1 MIVQIPNRCI
11 CNTWRL
17 FILQIYF
24 DHHQFWKIQW
34 KCIKIFDYQNQK
46 KYGYKNN
53 ISVQNN
59 SYMWKEITIGKDLLH
74 AHDLKKEKTRNF
86 NKLNKNIGT
95 CTRYLTFQNK
105 INLIIDTCSLKG
117 IPRNN
122 QLSLKKFLISLT
134 EDQTYQFQI
143 LLHKGIIPLVSFE
156 NKICLTDVVHVSYNK
171 KRSKMDN
178 SCPYLKMLT

>member
-1 MIVQIPNRCI
+1 MKAFHFTNLLWSTSVLE
-11 CNTWRL
+11 NTMKM
-17 FILQIYF
+17 Y
-24 DHHQFWKIQW
+24 
-34 KCIKIFDYQNQK
+34 KIFDYQNQK

-74 AHDLKKEKTRNF
+74 AHDHKKEKTRNF